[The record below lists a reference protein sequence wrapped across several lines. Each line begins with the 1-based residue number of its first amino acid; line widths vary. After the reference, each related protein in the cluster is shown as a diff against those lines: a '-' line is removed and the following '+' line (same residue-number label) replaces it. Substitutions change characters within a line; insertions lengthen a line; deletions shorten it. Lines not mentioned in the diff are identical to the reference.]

1 MVVLLSATI
10 ISCPQALQIIDRLQK
25 IVGLTPIQKSE
36 ILVEIKKVIPS
47 CPVIV
52 KTKNEHTK

>member
-10 ISCPQALQIIDRLQK
+10 ISCSQALQIIDRLQK

-52 KTKNEHTK
+52 KTKK

>member
-10 ISCPQALQIIDRLQK
+10 ISCSQALQIIDRLQK

-52 KTKNEHTK
+52 KTKNENTK

>member
-10 ISCPQALQIIDRLQK
+10 ISCPQVLQIIDRLQK

-52 KTKNEHTK
+52 KTKK

>member
-1 MVVLLSATI
+1 MVVILSATI
-10 ISCPQALQIIDRLQK
+10 ISCSQALQVIDKLQK

-47 CPVIV
+47 CPVTV
-52 KTKNEHTK
+52 KIKK